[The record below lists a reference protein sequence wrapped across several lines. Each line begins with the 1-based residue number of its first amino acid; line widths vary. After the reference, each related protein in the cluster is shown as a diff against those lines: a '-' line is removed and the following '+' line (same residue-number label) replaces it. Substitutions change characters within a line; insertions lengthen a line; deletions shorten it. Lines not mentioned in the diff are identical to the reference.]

1 MLPFPQVQHLFNY
14 PKLKL
19 FSEPSYIVCSEK
31 LLCKKNYRK
40 MWGKGKHFLT
50 LDPEKNVIFKYLQ

>member
-31 LLCKKNYRK
+31 LHCKKNYRK